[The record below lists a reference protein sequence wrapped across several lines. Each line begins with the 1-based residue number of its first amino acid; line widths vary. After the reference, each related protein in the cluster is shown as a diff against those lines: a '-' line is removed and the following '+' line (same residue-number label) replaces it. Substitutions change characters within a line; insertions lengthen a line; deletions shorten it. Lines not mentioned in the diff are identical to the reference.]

1 MNAFRTAALV
11 LVLLSWRP
19 ALGTEEE
26 FVQVDRM
33 PEVEGTL
40 QRSITGQ
47 DAASG
52 LTYTQRIYEQDFPQG
67 ILFTYVT
74 EATCQDVGAGAP
86 APRPYIIAYRYVI
99 KKPQAFSAVTLHDIF
114 KEVYVEDREG
124 RIRLYENMSGPA
136 MIELSDNYRPR
147 CSGV

>member
-1 MNAFRTAALV
+1 MNAFRTAALL
-11 LVLLSWRP
+11 LVLLSAGP
-19 ALGTEEE
+19 VSATEED

-40 QRSITGQ
+40 QRSITRQ
-47 DAASG
+47 DEDTG
-52 LTYTQRIYEQDFPQG
+52 LTYTQRVYEQDFPQG

-74 EATCQDVGAGAP
+74 EAACEEAGSGAP

-136 MIELSDNYRPR
+136 MIELSDNYRPS
-147 CSGV
+147 CSGI

>member
-1 MNAFRTAALV
+1 MNAFRTAAFL
-11 LVLLSWRP
+11 LLLLSCRP
-19 ALGTEEE
+19 ALATEED

-33 PEVEGTL
+33 PDVEGTL
-40 QRSITGQ
+40 QRSITRQ
-47 DAASG
+47 DEASG
-52 LTYTQRIYEQDFPQG
+52 LTYTQRVYEQDFPQG

-74 EATCQDVGAGAP
+74 EAVCEGMSTGT
-86 APRPYIIAYRYVI
+86 RPYIIAYRYVI

-136 MIELSDNYRPR
+136 MIELSDNYRPS

>member
-1 MNAFRTAALV
+1 MPAFRIGALL
-11 LVLLSWRP
+11 LVLLTSNA
-19 ALGTEEE
+19 ALGTEED
-26 FVQVDRM
+26 FIQVDRM
-33 PEVEGTL
+33 PKVEGTL
-40 QRSITGQ
+40 QRSISRQ
-47 DAASG
+47 DEATG

-74 EATCQDVGAGAP
+74 EAVCEDKGTGSVP
-86 APRPYIIAYRYVI
+86 PKPYIIAYRYVI

-136 MIELSDNYRPR
+136 MIELSDNYRPS
-147 CSGV
+147 CSGI